1 MTELKFLRLL
11 IKSDNFKNFIYLF
24 LSLILLLLS
33 FPPFYFFPL
42 AFFAFVPLFIL
53 IKNVKKTFLW
63 GLIYGTIFSFF
74 QLNWIF
80 NLREIE
86 KEAAFWITIG
96 VFFIFI
102 IHGIYFGIF
111 TYFFKKNL
119 KSKISFITVPLF
131 YTLLEIIRSKTEFG
145 FPWIVMFLTQ
155 KNNLPLIQIIE
166 FTGPFFITF
175 FIIFINYSIFK
186 RDKKLVLL
194 SVILFLFFEIYGF
207 YLLNRDFRPFKK
219 IDVAIYQPH
228 IPLTSSR
235 NEEFKMAEK
244 IYTSL
249 AVKDVLLS
257 VFPESS
263 IPSFARFDTSVVK
276 IIKNFVKRTGS
287 YLIFGNADAIKVKG
301 KYKFY
306 NTSFLVNEKGRIIN
320 YYYKTHLTPFGEA
333 LPYDEKFPI
342 LRRLQ
347 FGQGNYSRGKEL
359 RIFRIENFKVFT
371 PICFESIFTEISRE
385 AVKKGANLLV
395 NITSD
400 GWFGKS
406 LGPRVHRD
414 LAIFRAIETR
424 RYLVRSARSGI
435 SCVVDEKGRV
445 LKELGLFKR
454 GVLKSKVSLFEYKS
468 FYVNFGKVIDIFYF
482 IIFILLII
490 LQQFLIPFGAQ
501 KEKDI

>member
-1 MTELKFLRLL
+1 M
-11 IKSDNFKNFIYLF
+11 KNTRN
-24 LSLILLLLS
+24 S
-33 FPPFYFFPL
+33 
-42 AFFAFVPLFIL
+42 
-53 IKNVKKTFLW
+53 FLW

-86 KEAAFWITIG
+86 REAAFWITIG
-96 VFFIFI
+96 VFFIFV
-102 IHGIYFGIF
+102 IHGVYFGIF

-119 KSKISFITVPLF
+119 EQKFSFLTIPLF
-131 YTLLEIIRSKTEFG
+131 YTLLEIIRSKTELG
-145 FPWIVMFLTQ
+145 FPWVVMFLTQ

-175 FIIFINYSIFK
+175 FIVFINYSIFK

-207 YLLNRDFRPFKK
+207 YLLNRNITPFRK
-219 IDVAIYQPH
+219 INVAIYQPH

-235 NEEFKMAEK
+235 DEEFKMAEK

-249 AVKDVLLS
+249 AVKNVLLS

-263 IPSFARFDTSVVK
+263 IPSFARFDTNVVK
-276 IIKNFVKRTGS
+276 IIKNFVKSTGS

-306 NTSFLVNEKGRIIN
+306 NTSFLVNKEGRITN

-342 LRRLQ
+342 LRKLQ
-347 FGQGNYSRGKEL
+347 FGQGNYSRGKKL
-359 RIFRIENFKVFT
+359 RIFKIEDFEVFT

-414 LAIFRAIETR
+414 LAIFRTIETR

-435 SCVVDEKGRV
+435 SCIVDEKGRV
-445 LKELGLFKR
+445 LKELGLFRR
-454 GVLKSKVSLFEYKS
+454 GVLKYTVPLFKYKT
-468 FYVNFGKVIDIFYF
+468 FYVKFGKIMDVFYF
-482 IIFILLII
+482 IIFVLLIT
-490 LQQFLIPFGAQ
+490 LQLSLVSSRAQ
-501 KEKDI
+501 KEKDT

>member
-1 MTELKFLRLL
+1 MKLL

-33 FPPFYFFPL
+33 FPPFYFFPF
-42 AFFAFVPLFIL
+42 AFFAFIPLFIL
-53 IKNVKKTFLW
+53 MKNTRNSFLW

-86 KEAAFWITIG
+86 REAAFWITIG
-96 VFFIFI
+96 VFFIFV
-102 IHGIYFGIF
+102 IHGVYFGIF

-119 KSKISFITVPLF
+119 EQKFSFLTIPLF
-131 YTLLEIIRSKTEFG
+131 YTLLEIIRSKTELG
-145 FPWIVMFLTQ
+145 FPWVVMFLTQ

-175 FIIFINYSIFK
+175 FIVFINYSIFK

-207 YLLNRDFRPFKK
+207 YLLNRNITPFRK
-219 IDVAIYQPH
+219 INVAIYQPH

-235 NEEFKMAEK
+235 DEEFKMAEK

-249 AVKDVLLS
+249 AVKNVLLS

-263 IPSFARFDTSVVK
+263 IPSFARFDTNVVK
-276 IIKNFVKRTGS
+276 IIKNFVKSTGS

-306 NTSFLVNEKGRIIN
+306 NTSFLVNKEGRITN

-342 LRRLQ
+342 LRKLQ
-347 FGQGNYSRGKEL
+347 FGQGNYSRGKKL
-359 RIFRIENFKVFT
+359 RIFKIEDFEVFT

-414 LAIFRAIETR
+414 LAIFRTIETR

-435 SCVVDEKGRV
+435 SCIVDEKGRV
-445 LKELGLFKR
+445 LKELGLFRR
-454 GVLKSKVSLFEYKS
+454 GVLKYTVPLFKYKT
-468 FYVNFGKVIDIFYF
+468 FYVKFGKIMDVFYF
-482 IIFILLII
+482 IIFVLLIT
-490 LQQFLIPFGAQ
+490 LQLSLVSSRAQ
-501 KEKDI
+501 KEKDT